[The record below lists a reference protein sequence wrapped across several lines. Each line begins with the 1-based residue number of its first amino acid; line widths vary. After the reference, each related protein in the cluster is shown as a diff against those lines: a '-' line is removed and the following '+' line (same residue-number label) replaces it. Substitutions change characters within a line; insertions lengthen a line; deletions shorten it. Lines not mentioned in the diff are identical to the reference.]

1 MLVTS
6 TGTSCRD
13 FCRDLAIVELLF
25 PKSGELKPIFFH
37 QNISFVCV
45 EVICFT
51 FLKNYKNS
59 PKIRRRKKTLP
70 LTELS
75 GLECQR
81 N

>member
-37 QNISFVCV
+37 QYILCMCRSHMLRIFKKLQK
-45 EVICFT
+45 FT
-51 FLKNYKNS
+51 QNKK
-59 PKIRRRKKTLP
+59 KKKTLP
-70 LTELS
+70 LIELS